1 MFVNCIIKKLMME
14 VKLGKNIFR
23 KELANLNAYVPG
35 KSIDKVKEE
44 YGLSEI
50 VKLASNE
57 NPLGPSKL
65 AVAAII
71 KEASNVNLYPDPSV
85 DIVKTKLSKKF
96 EVEKE
101 QIIVGNGGEEIIK
114 AIAMTFINEG
124 DEVIMADTTFSLYDI
139 TSSLMGSVSIKVP
152 LKDFKHDLDGFLE
165 RINEKTKLVY
175 ICNPNNPI
183 GNIMSKEEID
193 NFVEKLPED
202 IILVLDE
209 AYYEYAIRNPKYP
222 DGLNVLKTRKNT
234 IIIRTFSKVAGL
246 AGLRI
251 GYAFSSKE
259 IINEM
264 IKTKGVFNVN
274 RIAQVAAS
282 AAMEDEKHIKD
293 TVDLNYKSLGKMI
306 EYFDKKGL
314 KHIETN
320 TNFIFVDIGIDSKY
334 AFVELQ
340 KKGMIMR
347 PGYLWGYKTWARI
360 SSGTMEDTNKFIDE
374 LDEIL

>member
-1 MFVNCIIKKLMME
+1 M
-14 VKLGKNIFR
+14 GKNIFR